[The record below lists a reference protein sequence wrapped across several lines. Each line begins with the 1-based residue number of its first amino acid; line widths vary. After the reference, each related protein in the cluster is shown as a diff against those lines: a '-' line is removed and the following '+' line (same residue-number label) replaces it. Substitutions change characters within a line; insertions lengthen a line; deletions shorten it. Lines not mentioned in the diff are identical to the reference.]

1 MRALVQACRPQQ
13 WSKNLLVLAVPAA
26 AGALGEGPVVRDTA
40 LALVAFTLVSSGTYL
55 LNDAADVEADQR
67 HPVKR
72 TRGIAAGDVS
82 VRVAVGVGVVLLLA
96 GLAVALAV
104 GLDLFG
110 ILALYIA
117 LTAAYTLR
125 LKHVPVFDIALVAS
139 GFFLRAVAG
148 GVAADLPVSR
158 WFLIVTA
165 SGSLFV
171 TIGKRYAEK
180 TGAAAEL
187 RTRRVLEHYSADY
200 LRALLSTSAGVLVLA
215 YCLWAF
221 EGRPEDG
228 PSGWTALSAVPFV
241 LGVMRYGL
249 LVDHGHGEEPE
260 QLLAGDRQLQLL
272 ALGWLGLILV
282 GVVV

>member
-26 AGALGEGPVVRDTA
+26 AGALGEGPVLRDTA

-55 LNDAADVEADQR
+55 LNDAADLDADQR
-67 HPVKR
+67 HPVKQ
-72 TRGIAAGDVS
+72 TRAIAAGHVPLRLA
-82 VRVAVGVGVVLLLA
+82 VGTGVMLLVAGLGVAV
-96 GLAVALAV
+96 AV
-104 GLDLFG
+104 GLDLVG
-110 ILALYIA
+110 ILALYVV

-125 LKHVPVFDIALVAS
+125 LKHVPVFDIAIVAS

-180 TGAAAEL
+180 TGAASAL
-187 RTRRVLEHYSADY
+187 ATRRVLEHYSAEY
-200 LRALLSTSAGVLVLA
+200 LRSLLSTSAGVLVLA

-228 PSGWTALSAVPFV
+228 PSGWTAVSAVPFV

-260 QLLAGDRQLQLL
+260 QLLLADRQLQLL
-272 ALGWLGLILV
+272 VAGWLVLILI
-282 GVVV
+282 GVLA

>member
-1 MRALVQACRPQQ
+1 MRALVEACRPQQ

-26 AGALGEGPVVRDTA
+26 AGALDDGAVLADTA
-40 LALVAFTLVSSGTYL
+40 IALVAFTLVSSGTYL
-55 LNDAADVEADQR
+55 LNDAADADADRR

-72 TRGIAAGDVS
+72 DRPVAGGQVS
-82 VRVAVGVGVVLLLA
+82 VRAAVGVGALLLLA
-96 GLAVALAV
+96 GLGVALAV
-104 GLDLFG
+104 SVELLGV
-110 ILALYIA
+110 LALYVA
-117 LTAAYTLR
+117 LTAAYTSG

-148 GVAADLPVSR
+148 GVAADLYVSR

-180 TGAAAEL
+180 TGANAGLE
-187 RTRRVLEHYSADY
+187 TRRVLGQYSAEY
-200 LRALLSTSAGVLVLA
+200 LRSLLSTSAGVLVLA

-228 PSGWTALSAVPFV
+228 PSGWTALSAVPFT

-260 QLLAGDRQLQLL
+260 QILVRDLQLKL
-272 ALGWLGLILV
+272 LVIGWSVLILL
-282 GVVV
+282 GVVA

>member
-82 VRVAVGVGVVLLLA
+82 VRVAVGVGVVLLVA

-110 ILALYIA
+110 VLALYIA